1 MKKIL
6 LVTILAISGF
16 FYGNTVNAQVRV
28 NVNVNIG
35 SQPVWGPVGYDYAQY
50 YYLPDVD
57 AYYYIPNHQYIYQD
71 RGRWIYAA
79 ALPGRYNYDP
89 YRSYK
94 VVVNE
99 PKPYLHDDVYRSKY
113 GQYKGRYNQ
122 QQIIRDSR
130 DEKYYVVKGHP
141 MYGKG
146 NNGHGND
153 NNGNGHGN
161 NGNGHGNNGNGNG
174 HGNNGNGHGNKG
186 NGHGNGHGHR

>member
-6 LVTILAISGF
+6 LITCILLMGGF
-16 FYGNTVNAQVRV
+16 FYGNRAHAQVKVSV
-28 NVNVNIG
+28 NLNIG
-35 SQPVWGPVGYDYAQY
+35 NQPVWGPVGYDYAQY

-57 AYYYIPNHQYIYQD
+57 AYYDIPRHQYVYQNG
-71 RGRWIYAA
+71 GRWVYAA
-79 ALPGRYNYDP
+79 SLPGRYNYDP

-99 PKPYLHDDVYRSKY
+99 PNPYLHDDVYRSKY
-113 GQYKGRYNQ
+113 GKYKGQYNQ

-146 NNGHGND
+146 KNHPDNG

-161 NGNGHGNNGNGNG
+161 NGNGHGNNGNG
-174 HGNNGNGHGNKG
+174 HG
-186 NGHGNGHGHR
+186 NGHGNGNGNGHGHDKDR

>member
-6 LVTILAISGF
+6 LVMGLIIGGF
-16 FYGNTVNAQVRV
+16 LYGNTADAQVRV

-71 RGRWIYAA
+71 RGRWIYAS

-99 PKPYLHDDVYRSKY
+99 SKPYLHDDVYRSRY
-113 GQYKGRYNQ
+113 GKYKGRYNQ

-130 DEKYYVVKGHP
+130 DERYYVVKGHP

-146 NNGHGND
+146 NNGHHDHGND
-153 NNGNGHGN
+153 QGDNGHGN
-161 NGNGHGNNGNGNG
+161 NGNGHGNNGNG
-174 HGNNGNGHGNKG
+174 
-186 NGHGNGHGHR
+186 HGNGHGHGNR